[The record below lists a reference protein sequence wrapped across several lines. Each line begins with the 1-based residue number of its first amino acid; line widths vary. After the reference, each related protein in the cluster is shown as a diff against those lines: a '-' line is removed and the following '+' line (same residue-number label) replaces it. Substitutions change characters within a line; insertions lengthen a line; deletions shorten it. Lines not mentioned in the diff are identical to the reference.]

1 MALGEQGVLIRN
13 ITLFAILVYE
23 IVGPMMTKW
32 ALTKAGDIVPMSE
45 DVKNRRQR
53 RLEELRLAEE
63 MERAAAEYAG
73 TEDFLADGFRLAG
86 LQNEK
91 RTGRTRS

>member
-1 MALGEQGVLIRN
+1 MCATAMALGEQGVLIRN

-45 DVKNRRQR
+45 DV
-53 RLEELRLAEE
+53 
-63 MERAAAEYAG
+63 
-73 TEDFLADGFRLAG
+73 
-86 LQNEK
+86 
-91 RTGRTRS
+91 